1 MRKKGALEGSL
12 CALALAFVDFCTT
25 NQGSNSYFVYVLATG
40 DVTSQFYIIYIYI
53 KLPGFH
59 LVSKGFNGISI

>member
-1 MRKKGALEGSL
+1 MRKKGALEGSM

-40 DVTSQFYIIYIYI
+40 DVTSQFYIIYIY
-53 KLPGFH
+53 
-59 LVSKGFNGISI
+59 

>member
-1 MRKKGALEGSL
+1 MRKKGALEGSM

-40 DVTSQFYIIYIYI
+40 DVTSQFYIIYILNY
-53 KLPGFH
+53 PGFIWYPR
-59 LVSKGFNGISI
+59 VSMA